1 MKEGWLLWIFFF
13 AMAHWFFF
21 SQQGGPDGWAGSE
34 IVAINPSKLSNKHS
48 IYMYVIIYTYFC
60 NLGSTM
66 MISKVKSH

>member
-48 IYMYVIIYTYFC
+48 IYMYVI
-60 NLGSTM
+60 TM